1 MTPDEQTAKLQN
13 ILLPYPVRCR
23 QRIINENGRFVHY
36 TSAVNA
42 LSIIKSRRIWMRNT
56 TCMSDYREV
65 RHGFDALTR
74 YFSNESHRQA
84 FASALNACYEGVAD
98 DIVTLFNQWWQNTQ
112 LQTYITSIS
121 EHDDRED
128 LHGRL
133 SMWRAFGGDAT
144 ARVALVIKLKF
155 TPNTNMALQLM
166 LNPVAYFTDQEF
178 KEELDAVVSN
188 IQAERDFLRSLDR
201 KLFITSIFLMHVA
214 HVVCLKH
221 EGFQEER
228 EWRIIYAPS
237 RSPSPLIESAVEIVS
252 GIPQLVYKIP
262 LENNPSAGISGIA
275 FADLFDRIIIG
286 PTQFQWALY
295 EAFVTALDQA
305 GIKDAANRVFV
316 SQIPVRT

>member
-13 ILLPYPVRCR
+13 ILLPYTARCL
-23 QRIINENGRFVHY
+23 QRIINTNGRFVHY

-42 LSIIKSRRIWMRNT
+42 LSIIRSRRIWMRNT

-65 RHGFDALTR
+65 RHGFDAGNR
-74 YFSNESHRQA
+74 YFSNKSHSEA

-98 DIVTLFNQWWQNTQ
+98 EIVTLFNQWWENTQ

-121 EHDDRED
+121 AHRDRED

-144 ARVALVIKLKF
+144 ARVALVIKLKL
-155 TPNTNMALQLM
+155 TPNTNIALQLM

-178 KEELDAVVSN
+178 KEELDAVVRN
-188 IQAERDFLRSLDR
+188 IREERDFLRGLGR
-201 KLFITSIFLMHVA
+201 AFFVTNVFLMHVA

-221 EGFQEER
+221 EGFHEER
-228 EWRIIYAPS
+228 EWRIIYAPT
-237 RSPSPLIESAVEIVS
+237 RSPSPLIESAMETVA

-262 LENNPSAGISGIA
+262 LEDNLSAGISGIA
-275 FADLFDRIIIG
+275 FADIFDRIIIG

-295 EAFVTALDQA
+295 QAFVTAFDQA
-305 GIKDAANRVFV
+305 GIKDAAKRVFV

>member
-1 MTPDEQTAKLQN
+1 MTPDEQTAKLLN
-13 ILLPYPVRCR
+13 IFLPYAARCR
-23 QRIINENGRFVHY
+23 ERMIGENGRFVHY
-36 TSAVNA
+36 TSAANA
-42 LSIIKSRRIWMRNT
+42 LSIIKSRRFWMRNT

-65 RHGFDALTR
+65 RHGLDALNR
-74 YFSNESHRQA
+74 YFNNEPHKKA
-84 FASALNACYEGVAD
+84 FSVALNDCHPGAAD
-98 DIVTLFNQWWQNTQ
+98 EVVTLFNQWWQNTQ

-121 EHDDRED
+121 EHDNRED

-133 SMWRAFGGDAT
+133 SMWRAFGGGA
-144 ARVALVIKLKF
+144 APRVALVFKLQLYYDA
-155 TPNTNMALQLM
+155 NIALQLS
-166 LNPVAYFTDQEF
+166 LIPVSYFTDQQL
-178 KEELDAVVSN
+178 KDELDAVVSN
-188 IQAERDFLRSLDR
+188 IQTERVFLRSLDR
-201 KLFITSIFLMHVA
+201 GLFITSVFLMHVA

-221 EGFQEER
+221 EGFHEER
-228 EWRIIYAPS
+228 EWRVVYAPK
-237 RSPSPLIESAVEIVS
+237 RSPSSLIESAMEIVS

-286 PTQFQWALY
+286 PSQFPWAMY

>member
-1 MTPDEQTAKLQN
+1 MTPDEQTTKLQN
-13 ILLPYPVRCR
+13 ILLPYAARCR
-23 QRIINENGRFVHY
+23 DRIINENSQFVHY

-42 LSIIKSRRIWMRNT
+42 LSIIKSGRFWMRNT

-65 RHGFDALTR
+65 HHGFDALTR
-74 YFSNESHRQA
+74 YFGNESHRQA

-112 LQTYITSIS
+112 LQTYIMSIS

-144 ARVALVIKLKF
+144 ARVALVIKLKLAA
-155 TPNTNMALQLM
+155 NTNMALQLM

-178 KEELDAVVSN
+178 KEELDAVGRN
-188 IQAERDFLRSLDR
+188 IQEERDFLRGLGR
-201 KLFITSIFLMHVA
+201 AFLVTNVFLMHVA
-214 HVVCLKH
+214 HIVCLKH
-221 EGFQEER
+221 EGFREER
-228 EWRIIYAPS
+228 EWRIIYAPR
-237 RSPSPLIESAVEIVS
+237 RSPSPLIESAVEIIS

-262 LENNPSAGISGIA
+262 LENNSSAGISGIA

-286 PTQFQWALY
+286 PTQFPWVMY
-295 EAFVTALDQA
+295 EAFVAALDHA